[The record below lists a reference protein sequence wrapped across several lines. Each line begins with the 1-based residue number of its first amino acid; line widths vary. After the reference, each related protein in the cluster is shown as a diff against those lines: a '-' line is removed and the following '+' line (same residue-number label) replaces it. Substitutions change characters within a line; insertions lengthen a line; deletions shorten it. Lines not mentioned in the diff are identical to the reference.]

1 MDLFYFHPL
10 ILILNIQLTG
20 ATAPYNVL
28 YFILEDVAQGIISKL
43 VSQRD
48 LQKKGCYSTR
58 LAALTGDKTSGPH
71 YHMPIAN
78 SLYCKCIP

>member
-20 ATAPYNVL
+20 ATAPCNVL
-28 YFILEDVAQGIISKL
+28 QFILEDVAQGIISKL

-71 YHMPIAN
+71 YYMPIADP
-78 SLYCKCIP
+78 LYCKCIP